1 MARLKKD
8 IAAKGITFFQEIDQ
22 SALAAKAG
30 IELKPSILLIFG
42 NPPLGTQF
50 MTANPQAGLDWPV
63 RLLVYRDASGA
74 VWVAYTDFAWI
85 AKRHGVKAATR
96 NSTWPRKSRPRSFR
110 ACRRARNRPC
120 HGQAS
125 RGHARSR
132 SAASA
137 RIECPTY
144 DDTPPL
150 AGKPLGERRVAI
162 ISTAGLHK
170 RGDRPF
176 RPGDGSYRVIPAET
190 PANELVMSHISVNF
204 DRTGFQQD
212 LNVVFPI
219 DRLRELVAEGSVGSM
234 AAVHYSFM
242 GAFPPAAAEPHAQ
255 HLAGLLK
262 ADKVDAALL
271 VPV

>member
-1 MARLKKD
+1 MVKRLKD
-8 IAAKGITFFQEIDQ
+8 MPDVEA
-22 SALAAKAG
+22 
-30 IELKPSILLIFG
+30 
-42 NPPLGTQF
+42 
-50 MTANPQAGLDWPV
+50 
-63 RLLVYRDASGA
+63 
-74 VWVAYTDFAWI
+74 
-85 AKRHGVKAATR
+85 RHL
-96 NSTWPRKSRPRSFR
+96 
-110 ACRRARNRPC
+110 
-120 HGQAS
+120 
-125 RGHARSR
+125 
-132 SAASA
+132 A

-150 AGKPLGERRVAI
+150 AGKPLAERRVAI

-190 PANELVMSHISVNF
+190 PANDLVMSHISVNF

-242 GAFPPAAAEPHAQ
+242 GAFPTRRSRAARPAPGRPAESRQGRRRAARSGLTRLHARRGR
-255 HLAGLLK
+255 AGPLPR
-262 ADKVDAALL
+262 ASGHSRPPASAWCAST
-271 VPV
+271 PRPSARRARCG

>member
-1 MARLKKD
+1 MVKRLTD
-8 IAAKGITFFQEIDQ
+8 MPEV
-22 SALAAKAG
+22 
-30 IELKPSILLIFG
+30 E
-42 NPPLGTQF
+42 
-50 MTANPQAGLDWPV
+50 
-63 RLLVYRDASGA
+63 A
-74 VWVAYTDFAWI
+74 VHL
-85 AKRHGVKAATR
+85 R
-96 NSTWPRKSRPRSFR
+96 
-110 ACRRARNRPC
+110 
-120 HGQAS
+120 
-125 RGHARSR
+125 
-132 SAASA
+132 

-144 DDTPPL
+144 DDTALLP
-150 AGKPLGERRVAI
+150 GKPLAERRVAI

-176 RPGDGSYRVIPAET
+176 QPGDGSYRVIAADT
-190 PANELVMSHISVNF
+190 PAADLVMSHISVNF

-219 DRLRELVAEGSVGSM
+219 DRLRELVAGGTVGSM
-234 AAVHYSFM
+234 ASVHYAFM

>member
-1 MARLKKD
+1 MVKRLSD
-8 IAAKGITFFQEIDQ
+8 IPEV
-22 SALAAKAG
+22 
-30 IELKPSILLIFG
+30 E
-42 NPPLGTQF
+42 
-50 MTANPQAGLDWPV
+50 ANHL
-63 RLLVYRDASGA
+63 R
-74 VWVAYTDFAWI
+74 
-85 AKRHGVKAATR
+85 
-96 NSTWPRKSRPRSFR
+96 
-110 ACRRARNRPC
+110 
-120 HGQAS
+120 
-125 RGHARSR
+125 
-132 SAASA
+132 

-144 DDTPPL
+144 ADTPLL
-150 AGKPLGERRVAI
+150 AGKPIRERRVVL

-190 PANELVMSHISVNF
+190 AASELVMSHISVNF

-212 LNVVFPI
+212 LNTVFPI
-219 DRLRELVAEGSVGSM
+219 DRLRELVSDGAVGSM

-262 ADKVDAALL
+262 ADKVNAALL